1 MDGKKQEMKLFK
13 TNYFSKAKLLK
24 EESRMLKKLQVKEK
38 NPSKELPK
46 NHKEGKSRK
55 VL

>member
-13 TNYFSKAKLLK
+13 TNYFSNAKLLK
-24 EESRMLKKLQVKEK
+24 GESRMLKKLQVKEK
-38 NPSKELPK
+38 NPSKELSK
-46 NHKEGKSRK
+46 NHKEGKGRK